1 LFFVKFIKKIIWM
14 NGRHFQVYKLYFSKG
29 ENKMLKVE
37 NITKYYNKT
46 KAVDNLSFTV
56 EKGEIFGL
64 LGENGAGKTTTFRI
78 ILGLINASSG
88 NVTLDGKKIDY
99 SLTDKIGYVT
109 EERSLLTKTTVKD
122 QILLYGVLKGMS
134 EDNILKEM
142 RKWLKKFQI
151 SDYENRKIKELSKGN
166 QQKIQFIAAV
176 INKPKLLILDE
187 PFSGLD
193 PINVEMLKKAIIE
206 LQETGCSIIFSS
218 HQMEQIEDFCEKLVI
233 LSHGKVVVAGYLKD
247 IKNEYRK
254 KNILLRGDNLPLDKI
269 RKPKGVISLEEH
281 RGEYLV
287 KIESLDIADSIFKL
301 VKDYNITK
309 YDVTE
314 PTLNEIFIE
323 KVGANND

>member
-1 LFFVKFIKKIIWM
+1 
-14 NGRHFQVYKLYFSKG
+14 
-29 ENKMLKVE
+29 MLKVE

-88 NVTLDGKKIDY
+88 KVTLDGKKIDY

-109 EERSLLTKTTVKD
+109 EERSLLTKMTVKD

-206 LQETGCSIIFSS
+206 LQKAGCSIIFSS

-269 RKPKGVISLEEH
+269 RKLKGVISLEEH

>member
-1 LFFVKFIKKIIWM
+1 
-14 NGRHFQVYKLYFSKG
+14 
-29 ENKMLKVE
+29 MLKVE

-88 NVTLDGKKIDY
+88 NATLDGKKIDY

-109 EERSLLTKTTVKD
+109 EERSLLTKMTVKD

-269 RKPKGVISLEEH
+269 RKLKGVISLEEH

-287 KIESLDIADSIFKL
+287 KIESLDIADSIFKI

>member
-1 LFFVKFIKKIIWM
+1 
-14 NGRHFQVYKLYFSKG
+14 
-29 ENKMLKVE
+29 MLKVE
-37 NITKYYNKT
+37 NITKYYNKN

-109 EERSLLTKTTVKD
+109 EERSLLTKMTVKD

-193 PINVEMLKKAIIE
+193 PINVKILKKAIIE

-269 RKPKGVISLEEH
+269 RKLKGVISLEEH

>member
-1 LFFVKFIKKIIWM
+1 
-14 NGRHFQVYKLYFSKG
+14 
-29 ENKMLKVE
+29 MLKVE

-109 EERSLLTKTTVKD
+109 EERSLLTKMTVKD

-193 PINVEMLKKAIIE
+193 PINVELLKKAIKE
-206 LQETGCSIIFSS
+206 LQSNGSSIIFSS
-218 HQMEQIEDFCEKLVI
+218 HQMEQIEDFCEKLII
-233 LSHGKVVVAGYLKD
+233 LSHGKVVVSGYLKD
-247 IKNEYRK
+247 IKNEYQK

-269 RKPKGVISLEEH
+269 RKLKGVISLEEH

-287 KIESLDIADSIFKL
+287 KIESLDIADSIFKI

>member
-1 LFFVKFIKKIIWM
+1 
-14 NGRHFQVYKLYFSKG
+14 
-29 ENKMLKVE
+29 MLKVE
-37 NITKYYNKT
+37 NITKYYNKN

-109 EERSLLTKTTVKD
+109 EERSLLTKMTVKD

-151 SDYENRKIKELSKGN
+151 LDYENRKIKELSKGN

-206 LQETGCSIIFSS
+206 LQKAGCSIIFSS

-269 RKPKGVISLEEH
+269 RKLKGVISLEEH

-287 KIESLDIADSIFKL
+287 KIESLDIADSIFKI

>member
-1 LFFVKFIKKIIWM
+1 
-14 NGRHFQVYKLYFSKG
+14 
-29 ENKMLKVE
+29 MLKVE

-88 NVTLDGKKIDY
+88 KVTLDGKKIDY

-109 EERSLLTKTTVKD
+109 EERSLLTKMTVKD

-142 RKWLKKFQI
+142 RMWLKKFQI

-269 RKPKGVISLEEH
+269 RKLKGVISLEEH

-287 KIESLDIADSIFKL
+287 KIESLDIADSIFKI

>member
-1 LFFVKFIKKIIWM
+1 
-14 NGRHFQVYKLYFSKG
+14 
-29 ENKMLKVE
+29 MLKVE

-109 EERSLLTKTTVKD
+109 EERSLLTKMTVKD

-269 RKPKGVISLEEH
+269 RKLKGVISLEEH

-287 KIESLDIADSIFKL
+287 KIESLDIADLIFKI

>member
-1 LFFVKFIKKIIWM
+1 
-14 NGRHFQVYKLYFSKG
+14 
-29 ENKMLKVE
+29 MLKVE

-109 EERSLLTKTTVKD
+109 EERSLLTKMTVKD

-269 RKPKGVISLEEH
+269 RKLKGVISLEEY

-287 KIESLDIADSIFKL
+287 KIESLDIADSIFKI

>member
-1 LFFVKFIKKIIWM
+1 
-14 NGRHFQVYKLYFSKG
+14 
-29 ENKMLKVE
+29 MLKVE
-37 NITKYYNKT
+37 NITKYYNKN

-56 EKGEIFGL
+56 EKGEIFGF

-109 EERSLLTKTTVKD
+109 EERSLLTKMTVKD

-151 SDYENRKIKELSKGN
+151 LDYENRKIKELSKGN

-269 RKPKGVISLEEH
+269 RKLKGVISLEEH

-287 KIESLDIADSIFKL
+287 KIESLDIADSIFKI
-301 VKDYNITK
+301 VKNYNITK

>member
-1 LFFVKFIKKIIWM
+1 
-14 NGRHFQVYKLYFSKG
+14 
-29 ENKMLKVE
+29 MLKVA

-109 EERSLLTKTTVKD
+109 EERSLLTKMTVKD

-269 RKPKGVISLEEH
+269 RKLKGVISLEEH

-287 KIESLDIADSIFKL
+287 KIESLDIADSIFKI

>member
-1 LFFVKFIKKIIWM
+1 
-14 NGRHFQVYKLYFSKG
+14 
-29 ENKMLKVE
+29 MLKVE
-37 NITKYYNKT
+37 NITKYYNKN

-109 EERSLLTKTTVKD
+109 EERSLLTKMTVKD

-142 RKWLKKFQI
+142 RKWLRKFQI

-269 RKPKGVISLEEH
+269 RKLKGVISLEEH

-287 KIESLDIADSIFKL
+287 KIESLDIADSIFKI

>member
-1 LFFVKFIKKIIWM
+1 
-14 NGRHFQVYKLYFSKG
+14 
-29 ENKMLKVE
+29 MLKVE
-37 NITKYYNKT
+37 NITKYYNKN

-109 EERSLLTKTTVKD
+109 EERSLLTKMTVKD

-151 SDYENRKIKELSKGN
+151 IDYENRKIKELSKGN

-269 RKPKGVISLEEH
+269 RKLKGVISLEEH

>member
-1 LFFVKFIKKIIWM
+1 
-14 NGRHFQVYKLYFSKG
+14 
-29 ENKMLKVE
+29 MLKVE

-109 EERSLLTKTTVKD
+109 EERSLLTKMTVKD

-269 RKPKGVISLEEH
+269 RKLKGIISLEEH

-287 KIESLDIADSIFKL
+287 KIESLDIADSIFKI
-301 VKDYNITK
+301 VKNYNITK

>member
-1 LFFVKFIKKIIWM
+1 
-14 NGRHFQVYKLYFSKG
+14 
-29 ENKMLKVE
+29 MLKVE

-109 EERSLLTKTTVKD
+109 EERSLLTKMTVKD

-134 EDNILKEM
+134 EDNIIKEM

-151 SDYENRKIKELSKGN
+151 LDYENRKIKELSKGN

-269 RKPKGVISLEEH
+269 RKLKGVISLEEH

-287 KIESLDIADSIFKL
+287 KIESLDIADSIFKI

>member
-1 LFFVKFIKKIIWM
+1 LFFVKFIKKIIEV
-14 NGRHFQVYKLYFSKG
+14 NGRHFLVYKLYFSKG
-29 ENKMLKVE
+29 ENNMLKVE
-37 NITKYYNKT
+37 NITKYYNKV

-56 EKGEIFGL
+56 DKGEIFGL

-88 NVTLDGKKIDY
+88 KVTLDGKEIDY

-109 EERSLLTKTTVKD
+109 EERSLLTKMTVKD

-193 PINVEMLKKAIIE
+193 PINVEMLKNAIIE
-206 LQETGCSIIFSS
+206 LQDAGCSIIFSS

-233 LSHGKVVVAGYLKD
+233 LSHGKVVVSGYLKD

-269 RKPKGVISLEEH
+269 RKLKGVISLGEH

-287 KIESLDIADSIFKL
+287 KIESLAIADSIFKI

>member
-1 LFFVKFIKKIIWM
+1 
-14 NGRHFQVYKLYFSKG
+14 
-29 ENKMLKVE
+29 MLKVE

-109 EERSLLTKTTVKD
+109 EERSLLTKMTVKD
-122 QILLYGVLKGMS
+122 QMLLYGVLKGMS

-151 SDYENRKIKELSKGN
+151 LDYENRKIKELSKGN

-269 RKPKGVISLEEH
+269 RKLKGVISLEEH